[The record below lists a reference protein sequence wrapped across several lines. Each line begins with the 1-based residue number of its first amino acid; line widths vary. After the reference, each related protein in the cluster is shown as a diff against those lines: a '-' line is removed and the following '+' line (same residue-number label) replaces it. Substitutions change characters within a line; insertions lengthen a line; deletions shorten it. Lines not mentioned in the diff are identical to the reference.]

1 MNSVA
6 ARYAEALFELASEK
20 NTIDLWQE
28 QMDVVGDAIRSNP
41 RLLEILKHSKI
52 DSKDKKDILEKCFS
66 SLDRPV
72 FNFLRLL
79 VDKGRFN
86 YILDITTCFHTLC
99 NESKNI
105 VEGIVY
111 SPYTLSKEE
120 VNMIEK
126 AVGSKMS
133 RTVELQQK
141 LDEDLILGIKVVI
154 DGKVF
159 DGSMK
164 NRVENLRTSLL
175 KESR

>member
-20 NTIDLWQE
+20 HTIDLWQE
-28 QMDVVGDAIRSNP
+28 QMDVVGDSIRKNP

-52 DSKDKKDILEKCFS
+52 DSKDKKDIIEKCFS
-66 SLDRPV
+66 SFDRPV
-72 FNFLRLL
+72 YNFLRLL

-86 YILDITTCFHTLC
+86 YILDIVACFHTMC

-111 SPYTLSKEE
+111 SPYVLSKDE
-120 VNMIEK
+120 VSMIEK
-126 AVGSKMS
+126 AVGSKMG

-141 LDEDLILGIKVVI
+141 LDNDLILGIKVVI

>member
-1 MNSVA
+1 MNNVA
-6 ARYAEALFELASEK
+6 QRYAEALFELASEK
-20 NTIDLWQE
+20 NKVDLWQE
-28 QMDVVGDAIRSNP
+28 QMDVVGESIGSNP
-41 RLLEILKHSKI
+41 RILEILKHSKI

-72 FNFLRLL
+72 YNFLRLL

-86 YILDITTCFHTLC
+86 YILEITTCFHRLC

-111 SPYTLSKEE
+111 SPYALSEEE
-120 VNMIEK
+120 VTMIEK
-126 AVGSKMS
+126 AVGSKMN
-133 RTVELQQK
+133 RTVELKQK
-141 LDEDLILGIKVVI
+141 LDSTLILGIKVVI
-154 DGKVF
+154 DGKVY

>member
-6 ARYAEALFELASEK
+6 ARYAEALFELACEK

-28 QMDVVGDAIRSNP
+28 QMDVVGDSIRSNP

-99 NESKNI
+99 HYFDNI
-105 VEGIVY
+105 NKI
-111 SPYTLSKEE
+111 
-120 VNMIEK
+120 
-126 AVGSKMS
+126 
-133 RTVELQQK
+133 
-141 LDEDLILGIKVVI
+141 
-154 DGKVF
+154 
-159 DGSMK
+159 
-164 NRVENLRTSLL
+164 
-175 KESR
+175 